1 MLLDL
6 TLGDVTGLWFVL
18 PGWVVGGGG
27 NGHHITLS
35 LLSPSTVQYSESVQ
49 LTASSVSL
57 VSVSQAPE
65 LSCWQAATPRLDKT
79 TITTTLH
86 ITTPVASPDKKTL
99 HFILSYRS
107 HSYRCSSFPVLQSV
121 QVANLSSLF
130 RQPSSPYV

>member
-18 PGWVVGGGG
+18 PGWVVGGGGG

-79 TITTTLH
+79 TITT
-86 ITTPVASPDKKTL
+86 
-99 HFILSYRS
+99 S
-107 HSYRCSSFPVLQSV
+107 HHTSSSQS
-121 QVANLSSLF
+121 
-130 RQPSSPYV
+130 